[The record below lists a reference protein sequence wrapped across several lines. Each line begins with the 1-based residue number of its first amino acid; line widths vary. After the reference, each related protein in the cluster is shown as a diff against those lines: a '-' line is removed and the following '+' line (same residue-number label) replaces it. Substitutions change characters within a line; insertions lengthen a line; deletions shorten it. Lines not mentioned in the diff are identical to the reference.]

1 MPSTVWSGPAQ
12 GQGPLGSASLV
23 TSSFTTATLTD
34 ISPYQSL
41 VQPGSLNIGT
51 RVRITAAGSYIATT
65 TASTITWGL
74 YMNTAGTVIGTTPAI
89 LCVSPAIAAVA
100 ISGITW
106 VLQYW
111 GHIAA
116 VSTTTGTAASIVGH
130 GTCTTGLTSLTA
142 AMQVTPMP
150 VTVAGMT
157 VAQTAT
163 GLITYTEQNVMV
175 GATIATN
182 TGLTSVTTDELT
194 CELIG

>member
-1 MPSTVWSGPAQ
+1 MPGTLWSAPSSPGNVA
-12 GQGPLGSASLV
+12 PLV
-23 TSSFTTATLTD
+23 VSSFTTATLTD
-34 ISPYQSL
+34 ISPGQCL
-41 VQPGSLNIGT
+41 IPPGYLNLGT

-65 TASTITWGL
+65 TASTITWQL
-74 YMNTAGTVIGTTPAI
+74 NMNQAGTVIGTTPAV
-89 LCVSPAIAAVA
+89 LTVSPAITAVA

-111 GHIAA
+111 GKITA
-116 VSTTTGTAASIVGH
+116 VSATTGTAAAIVGH

-175 GATIATN
+175 GATVATN
-182 TGLTSVTTDELT
+182 TGLTSITCDELT
-194 CELIG
+194 CELLG